1 MNVAPWPALAAAIA
15 GDSNGLQQDSLRKG
29 TGNFSEQNKETGIAE
44 QGTVA
49 ANGGQ
54 GADLLEKRW
63 WDDQPDGVSF
73 VSYSASSSLR
83 TKLKFGETETAR
95 PSAARISAPNIN
107 LRMGFSPNQPAAAPA
122 VAGDP
127 SRDHALD
134 HIA

>member
-1 MNVAPWPALAAAIA
+1 LNVAPWPALAAAIA
-15 GDSNGLQQDSLRKG
+15 RDSNGLQQDSLRKG

-83 TKLKFGETETAR
+83 TKLKFGETETA
-95 PSAARISAPNIN
+95 PAFSSAGSARRTST
-107 LRMGFSPNQPAAAPA
+107 
-122 VAGDP
+122 
-127 SRDHALD
+127 
-134 HIA
+134 